1 MTNMELFVKKVYGFQ
16 LLTDFGKTLILDVL
30 QSSEYIYDL
39 PK

>member
-16 LLTDFGKTLILDVL
+16 LLTDFGKTSILDVL